1 MKASQRLQELAPLVK
16 HKFAFNFACQFS
28 YLMNKVVLEEVSF
41 FCPSFNSSVGCIV
54 LGLINVIC
62 LKYFL
67 LFSFQK

>member
-41 FCPSFNSSVGCIV
+41 FLSI
-54 LGLINVIC
+54 L
-62 LKYFL
+62 
-67 LFSFQK
+67 